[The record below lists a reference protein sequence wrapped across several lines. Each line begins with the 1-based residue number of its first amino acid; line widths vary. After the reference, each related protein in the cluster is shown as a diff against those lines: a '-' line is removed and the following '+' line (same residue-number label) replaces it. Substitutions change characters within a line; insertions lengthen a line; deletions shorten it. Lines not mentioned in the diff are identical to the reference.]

1 MQSEKGIR
9 VRVVIKNVNIYD
21 GVDEVWLAE
30 LRKSTRQDPIGKKGK
45 TGNGSKSKT
54 QWSL

>member
-30 LRKSTRQDPIGKKGK
+30 LRKSTKQDPIGKKGK